1 MIDLILHN
9 ARIVTQWPDQPLAQ
23 AIAVQKGRII
33 AVGSDDEILALAS
46 PGTRLID
53 ARGRLALPAFTDA
66 HIHLFDL
73 ARRRG
78 QVALYEAASLDDML
92 ARVQA
97 HAAGLPPDAWVLG
110 YGWNESAWPERR
122 FPTRHDLDAITGGR
136 PAVIWRTDLH
146 AAVANTEALRRAGI
160 GPDTPNSRAR
170 HTIAPAAI
178 APQSAEKRDA
188 PAAGVMPTSRSKVTK
203 SEPRKV

>member
-78 QVALYEAASLDDML
+78 VEADLAPVALAVEL
-92 ARVQA
+92 
-97 HAAGLPPDAWVLG
+97 
-110 YGWNESAWPERR
+110 
-122 FPTRHDLDAITGGR
+122 GGR
-136 PAVIWRTDLH
+136 HRLVAPGRYGVRVFRRTTDPWPRGLVEADPCDVIFQLGSPP
-146 AAVANTEALRRAGI
+146 V
-160 GPDTPNSRAR
+160 SR
-170 HTIAPAAI
+170 
-178 APQSAEKRDA
+178 
-188 PAAGVMPTSRSKVTK
+188 
-203 SEPRKV
+203 